1 MRMSRLAFFAS
12 MAVLFTL
19 AAPASAGD
27 VTLFAGGWDTD
38 AAGDAGGGGLRLG
51 WSMTPR
57 TDFELRA
64 SYYEEL
70 TDDPL
75 GNAFDSDATVFEDQ
89 GIQVTPIEIGLRFH
103 LGSGST
109 FRPFLGGGASY
120 FLLDSD
126 FGEINDELGYYATIG
141 AEIGDGRGADFVI
154 EGLWRKASARIDVD
168 PERLDDIDDLEV
180 QDHANFDIDGLGVN
194 LGVIWRF

>member
-1 MRMSRLAFFAS
+1 MRMFRLAFFAS
-12 MAVLFTL
+12 LAVLFTF

-38 AAGDAGGGGLRLG
+38 VAGDTAGGGLRLG
-51 WSMTPR
+51 WGLTPR

-75 GNAFDSDATVFEDQ
+75 ENAFDSDAAVFEDQ
-89 GIQVTPIEIGLRFH
+89 GIQVTPIEVGLRFH
-103 LGSGST
+103 IGSGST

-126 FGEINDELGYYATIG
+126 FGEINDELGYYASLG
-141 AEIGDGRGADFVI
+141 AEIGDGQGADLVI
-154 EGLWRKASARIDVD
+154 EGVWRKASARVELD
-168 PERLDDIDDLEV
+168 PEELDDVDDLEIE
-180 QDHANFDIDGLGVN
+180 DHANFDIDGLGVN
-194 LGVIWRF
+194 VGGVRRF